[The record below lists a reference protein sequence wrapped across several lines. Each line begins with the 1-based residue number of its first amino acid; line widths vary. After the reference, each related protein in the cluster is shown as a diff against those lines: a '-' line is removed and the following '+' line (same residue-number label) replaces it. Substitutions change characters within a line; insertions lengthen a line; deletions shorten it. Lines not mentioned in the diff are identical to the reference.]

1 MSQGKRP
8 QRAAQPAPS
17 RRVDYARLTAARTL
31 EAVPAEGL
39 SLDEA
44 FNRQAKGLSPRD
56 RSFAWRLVR
65 AAMRH
70 HGPLMHLMTEVL
82 DKGRSGVPPFIQA
95 VIRLGFT
102 DLLLLETPPHAAV
115 SSTVNLLG
123 TRSTQ
128 RYRGMVNAVLRRADR
143 EREDFLAILSAQ
155 PTLPHWLA
163 ARWREQW
170 GEAAVVAF
178 DALAREEAPVDL
190 CLVNPGA
197 ETPDGAQALPTGQF
211 RFSEGFPAF
220 QDSEVGQNG
229 RWWVQDLGAHIP
241 IAALGDLS
249 GQVAI
254 DLCSAPGGKT
264 RQLARAGADVVSV
277 DNSGHRLERVAQ
289 NLERTG
295 LKAAIKKIDVLKYS
309 HKPVD
314 LVVLDAPCSASGT
327 FRKNPEAP
335 WLRAPNT
342 LLEHVKTQARML
354 DKALEL
360 VKPGGTLLY
369 IVCSLEQ
376 EEGEAQVA
384 AFLERHDGAK
394 LKPFTA
400 EDVPALPD
408 ALTPQGTLRILPSHY
423 AENGGVDGFFAAR
436 ISVA

>member
-1 MSQGKRP
+1 M
-8 QRAAQPAPS
+8 
-17 RRVDYARLTAARTL
+17 
-31 EAVPAEGL
+31 
-39 SLDEA
+39 
-44 FNRQAKGLSPRD
+44 
-56 RSFAWRLVR
+56 
-65 AAMRH
+65 
-70 HGPLMHLMTEVL
+70 
-82 DKGRSGVPPFIQA
+82 
-95 VIRLGFT
+95 
-102 DLLLLETPPHAAV
+102 
-115 SSTVNLLG
+115 
-123 TRSTQ
+123 
-128 RYRGMVNAVLRRADR
+128 
-143 EREDFLAILSAQ
+143 
-155 PTLPHWLA
+155 
-163 ARWREQW
+163 
-170 GEAAVVAF
+170 
-178 DALAREEAPVDL
+178 
-190 CLVNPGA
+190 
-197 ETPDGAQALPTGQF
+197 
-211 RFSEGFPAF
+211 
-220 QDSEVGQNG
+220 
-229 RWWVQDLGAHIP
+229 
-241 IAALGDLS
+241 
-249 GQVAI
+249 
-254 DLCSAPGGKT
+254 
-264 RQLARAGADVVSV
+264 
-277 DNSGHRLERVAQ
+277 
-289 NLERTG
+289 
-295 LKAAIKKIDVLKYS
+295 LKYS